1 MKKYVLVEV
10 VLVRIKKWNYK
21 MNRQKQI
28 MLAKDIVKYIY
39 KCYGGERPKISVN
52 EIVRNIV
59 RIISRYGTGK

>member
-1 MKKYVLVEV
+1 
-10 VLVRIKKWNYK
+10 

-59 RIISRYGTGK
+59 RIISRYGIGK

>member
-1 MKKYVLVEV
+1 MRKYVLAK
-10 VLVRIKKWNYK
+10 LVIARINKWNYK

-59 RIISRYGTGK
+59 RIISRYGIGK

>member
-1 MKKYVLVEV
+1 MRKYVLAK
-10 VLVRIKKWNYK
+10 LVIARINKWNYK

>member
-1 MKKYVLVEV
+1 MRKYVLAK
-10 VLVRIKKWNYK
+10 LVIARINKWNYK

-59 RIISRYGTGK
+59 RIISRYSTGK